1 MCKKTER
8 SLLELIAAALVP
20 AAVIVKA
27 LVSLIMALY
36 LALVSVVGTTPRMGR
51 SLPEGHFFALLIHPL
66 V

>member
-36 LALVSVVGTTPRMGR
+36 LGRDGTIPPRGA
-51 SLPEGHFFALLIHPL
+51 FFALLHSSSSL
-66 V
+66 VSPS

>member
-27 LVSLIMALY
+27 LVSLIMAFY
-36 LALVSVVGTTPRMGR
+36 LGR
-51 SLPEGHFFALLIHPL
+51 
-66 V
+66 